1 MSYSI
6 KVFNTKWKEVEEIK
20 LNDVIFNDE
29 NINPSLMHEF
39 VVMQLANA
47 RKSIAKTKT
56 RWDVDRSG
64 RKLYRQ
70 KGTGNARVGDAAS
83 PIRRWGGV
91 VFGPTGEENYTKT
104 MPKKQ
109 RRRALFSALT
119 VRVKDSDALVLE
131 SYDFDEIKTKNA
143 VETLKN
149 LNLLGEKVLVV
160 IPEKND
166 IIIRSFRNIPGVK
179 TILADYVNPYDL
191 LSYKKVVFLKD
202 SLGKIEDTFLS
213 K

>member
-1 MSYSI
+1 
-6 KVFNTKWKEVEEIK
+6 
-20 LNDVIFNDE
+20 LNDLIFNDE

-39 VVMQLANA
+39 IVMQLANA
-47 RKSIAKTKT
+47 RKNVAKAKT
-56 RWDVDRSG
+56 RWEVKRSG
-64 RKLYRQ
+64 KKLYRQ
-70 KGTGNARVGDAAS
+70 KGTGNARVGDAGS

-91 VFGPTGEENYTKT
+91 AFWPTGEENYTKS

-109 RRRALFSALT
+109 RRKALFSALT

-131 SYDFDEIKTKNA
+131 NYDFDEIKTKNA
-143 VETLKN
+143 VEVLSN
-149 LNLLGEKVLVV
+149 LNLSGEKVLIV
-160 IPEKND
+160 IPEKNE
-166 IIIRSFRNIPGVK
+166 IITKSFNNIAGVK
-179 TILADYVNPYDL
+179 TILASYVNPYDL

>member
-1 MSYSI
+1 MTYSI

-20 LNDVIFNDE
+20 LNEVIFNDE

-47 RKSIAKTKT
+47 RYNVAKVKT
-56 RWDVDRSG
+56 RWEVNRSW

-91 VFGPTGEENYTKT
+91 AFGPTGNENYSKS

-109 RRRALFSALT
+109 RRKALFSALT
-119 VRVKDSDALVLE
+119 VKAKDEAIIALDK
-131 SYDFDEIKTKNA
+131 YDFDEIKTKNA
-143 VETLKN
+143 VETINN
-149 LNLLGEKVLVV
+149 LNLEWEKTLVV
-160 IPEKND
+160 ISEKND
-166 IIIRSFRNIPGVK
+166 IITKSFRNISGVK
-179 TILADYVNPYDL
+179 VILANYVNPYDL
-191 LSYKKVVFLKD
+191 LSYNKVVFLKD
-202 SLGKIEDTFLS
+202 SFGKIEDTFLS

>member
-20 LNDVIFNDE
+20 LNEVIFNDE

-47 RKSIAKTKT
+47 RTNVAQAKT
-56 RWDVDRSG
+56 RWEVKTSG

-70 KGTGNARVGDAAS
+70 KGTGNARVGDAGS
-83 PIRRWGGV
+83 PIRRWGWV
-91 VFGPTGEENYTKT
+91 AFGPTGEENYTKA

-109 RRRALFSALT
+109 RRKALFSALT
-119 VRVKDSDALVLE
+119 VRVKDGDALVLE

-143 VETLKN
+143 VETVKN
-149 LNLLGEKVLVV
+149 LNLEGIKTLVV
-160 IPEKND
+160 VPEKND
-166 IIIRSFRNIPGVK
+166 IITKSFNNIPGVK
-179 TILADYVNPYDL
+179 TILANYVNPYDL

>member
-1 MSYSI
+1 MAYTI
-6 KVFNTKWKEVEEIK
+6 KVFNEQGKEVGEIQ
-20 LNDVIFNDE
+20 LNETIFNDE

-47 RKSIAKTKT
+47 RYNIAKTKT
-56 RWDVDRSG
+56 RGEVKASG

-91 VFGPTGEENYTKT
+91 AFGPTGKENYHKD

-109 RRRALFSALT
+109 RRKALFSALT
-119 VRVKDSDALVLE
+119 VKVKDNEALVLDAYT
-131 SYDFDEIKTKNA
+131 SDEIKTKNA
-143 VETLKN
+143 VNVLKN
-149 LNLLGEKVLVV
+149 LGLNGEKVLLVV
-160 IPEKND
+160 PEKNEV
-166 IIIRSFRNIPGVK
+166 IAKSFRNIPGVK
-179 TILADYVNPYDL
+179 VLLANYVNPYDL
-191 LSYKKVVFLKD
+191 LTYKKVLFLKD
-202 SLGKIEDTFLS
+202 SLQKIEDTFLS

>member
-1 MSYSI
+1 MAYTI
-6 KVFNTKWKEVEEIK
+6 KVFNEQGKEVGEVQ
-20 LNDVIFNDE
+20 LNETIFNDE

-47 RKSIAKTKT
+47 RYNIAKTKT
-56 RWDVDRSG
+56 RGEVKASG

-91 VFGPTGEENYTKT
+91 AFGPTGKENYHKD

-109 RRRALFSALT
+109 RRKALFSALT
-119 VRVKDSDALVLE
+119 VKVKDNEALVLDAYT
-131 SYDFDEIKTKNA
+131 SDEIKTKNA
-143 VETLKN
+143 VNVLKN
-149 LNLLGEKVLVV
+149 LGLNGEKVLLVV
-160 IPEKND
+160 PEKNEV
-166 IIIRSFRNIPGVK
+166 IAKSFRNIPGVK
-179 TILADYVNPYDL
+179 VLLANYVNPYDL
-191 LSYKKVVFLKD
+191 LTYKKVLFLKD
-202 SLGKIEDTFLS
+202 SLQKIEDTFLS

>member
-6 KVFNTKWKEVEEIK
+6 KVYNTKWKEVEEIK
-20 LNDVIFNDE
+20 LNDAIFNDE

-47 RKSIAKTKT
+47 RYNIAKAKT
-56 RWDVDRSG
+56 RWEVKRSG

-70 KGTGNARVGDAAS
+70 KGTGNARVGDAGS
-83 PIRRWGGV
+83 PIRRWGWV
-91 VFGPTGEENYTKT
+91 AFGPTGEENYTKA

-119 VRVKDSDALVLE
+119 VKAKDNAVVALDK
-131 SYDFDEIKTKNA
+131 YDFDAIATKNA

-149 LNLLGEKVLVV
+149 LDLSGEKVLVV
-160 IPEKND
+160 IPEKNE
-166 IIIRSFRNIPGVK
+166 IVSKSFRNIPGVK
-179 TILADYVNPYDL
+179 VILANYVNPFDL

-202 SLGKIEDTFLS
+202 SLVKIEDTFLS